1 MKHLQS
7 LCEAGQEIIIE
18 EIKHPLD
25 YSIERNPIEWSSG
38 QATEKYNFISE
49 IAR

>member
-7 LCEAGQEIIIE
+7 LCEAGQEIVIE
-18 EIKHPLD
+18 EVKHPLD
-25 YSIERNPIEWSSG
+25 YSIERNRIEWSNEIP
-38 QATEKYNFISE
+38 TEKYNFISE